1 MEYYLNYRTLAQAV
15 LEEENINMC
24 PRGHSC
30 GILVKN
36 MAAFCPCLKSLSELQ
51 VKRFGL
57 VPLAEEIFKQSSVVS
72 ILWLLV
78 VMVMKIYNEKE
89 QAE

>member
-1 MEYYLNYRTLAQAV
+1 MEYYLNCRGLAQAV
-15 LEEENINMC
+15 LEEKNINMC

-36 MAAFCPCLKSLSELQ
+36 MSAFCPCLKSLSEVQ
-51 VKRFGL
+51 VKHFGL
-57 VPLAEEIFKQSSVVS
+57 VPLAKEILKQSSVDS

-78 VMVMKIYNEKE
+78 VMLMKIYNEKE